1 MARWRTFR
9 GNGSTATS
17 PRPQPKPSK
26 LNHAGARPRLH
37 AGASA
42 RDPGLRAADAVHGK
56 RGDGLRA
63 CAGLAAC
70 RGTGDPGAGAGLA
83 GDAVHQLLP
92 RHAASGPAFP
102 VLLRA
107 AAGPVVPRP
116 DQWCDGRD
124 HGPDAAFLGLHGR
137 GDPRRDHRSRPQ
149 PVGGGAIDRHDP
161 GADDAAH
168 RASAGG
174 PDRGADAGQLLHR
187 HDQGHV
193 AGLHTGGDRD
203 DGCHAEGGC
212 GQLSLLRCARGR
224 RHLVL
229 DHRREDEPGA
239 EAARNISQQ
248 GLCAMISIRGLTKR
262 FGGTTVLDAIDLD
275 IADGERVVVIG
286 PSGTGKS
293 TLLRCVNFLDRPDAG
308 TIAVGD
314 VVVDAERASKRDML
328 ALRRA
333 TAFVFQNYALFAN
346 KTAKENI
353 MEALVTVQRRP
364 KDEAER
370 RALAVLAETGLA
382 EKADSYPSALSGGQ
396 QQRVGIGRAMA
407 IGADLMLFDEPTSAL
422 DPEWVGEVLDLMRRV
437 AEQRQTMLI
446 VTHEMQFAREIAD
459 RVVFMDGG
467 RIVEAGPPD
476 QVLDTPKDERLR
488 RFLRRVA

>member
-1 MARWRTFR
+1 
-9 GNGSTATS
+9 
-17 PRPQPKPSK
+17 
-26 LNHAGARPRLH
+26 
-37 AGASA
+37 
-42 RDPGLRAADAVHGK
+42 
-56 RGDGLRA
+56 
-63 CAGLAAC
+63 
-70 RGTGDPGAGAGLA
+70 
-83 GDAVHQLLP
+83 
-92 RHAASGPAFP
+92 
-102 VLLRA
+102 
-107 AAGPVVPRP
+107 
-116 DQWCDGRD
+116 
-124 HGPDAAFLGLHGR
+124 
-137 GDPRRDHRSRPQ
+137 
-149 PVGGGAIDRHDP
+149 
-161 GADDAAH
+161 
-168 RASAGG
+168 
-174 PDRGADAGQLLHR
+174 
-187 HDQGHV
+187 
-193 AGLHTGGDRD
+193 
-203 DGCHAEGGC
+203 
-212 GQLSLLRCARGR
+212 
-224 RHLVL
+224 
-229 DHRREDEPGA
+229 
-239 EAARNISQQ
+239 
-248 GLCAMISIRGLTKR
+248 MISIRGLTKR